1 MPKNNKR
8 AVGRTVLFVLLAAAM
23 LVWGEKAGQVPF
35 DGAEL
40 SGFVKEVVS
49 WVVSVPEALCQRV
62 RQARFLTTSGREKG
76 DAVFRCALL
85 RFCPFFSLL
94 FFPKAE
100 ILNGDTMSS
109 PRKPLSF

>member
-1 MPKNNKR
+1 MPKKNKR

-49 WVVSVPEALCQRV
+49 WVVSVP
-62 RQARFLTTSGREKG
+62 
-76 DAVFRCALL
+76 
-85 RFCPFFSLL
+85 
-94 FFPKAE
+94 
-100 ILNGDTMSS
+100 
-109 PRKPLSF
+109 